1 MKPKKQSPKLEA
13 IFKKAMVSLN
23 PDAILEVAGAF
34 GDLGEEDI
42 AQALYTRVS
51 LLEAPSRVMPTFGT
65 QGNGRRTTFGAMQ
78 RGTPIPNTNGA
89 VIPPGRYWIDV
100 IGDAKRKAWID
111 WSASKPEVIIE
122 KSEYSADNLND
133 PNQVMATIIFSIPP
147 TANNFGHPGV
157 FFPTQ
162 VLGFPTIAGAAD
174 DPYAIHSKA
183 DTVQRAAPMTY
194 TDAAIEVI
202 SKAPKVIGRGAQQS
216 VRYVAETAGKAVG
229 DVLRGTGDS
238 LGLPKFTLPSPTTMM
253 LIGAGV
259 LVSLILIGRIM
270 TPTSIIP
277 RLLPQ
282 AAKL

>member
-1 MKPKKQSPKLEA
+1 MKPKKQSPELKE
-13 IFKKAMVSLN
+13 IFERAMVSMN

-34 GDLGEEDI
+34 GDLDEEDM
-42 AQALYTRVS
+42 ATALYTRVS
-51 LLEAPSRVMPTFGT
+51 VLEAPSRRMPTFA
-65 QGNGRRTTFGAMQ
+65 FGAMQ
-78 RGTPIPNTNGA
+78 RGTPISNTNGA

-100 IGDAKRKAWID
+100 IGDAKRKAWVD
-111 WSASKPEVIIE
+111 WSSSKPEVVIE

-162 VLGFPTIAGAAD
+162 VLGFPTIAGAAS
-174 DPYAIHSKA
+174 DPYAVHSKA

-194 TDAAIEVI
+194 TDAAVEVI

-238 LGLPKFTLPSPTTMM
+238 LGLPKFTLPSSTTMM

>member
-13 IFKKAMVSLN
+13 IFKRAMVSMN

-51 LLEAPSRVMPTFGT
+51 LLEAPSRVMPTFG
-65 QGNGRRTTFGAMQ
+65 AMA
-78 RGTPIPNTNGA
+78 RGIPIPNTNGA
-89 VIPPGRYWIDV
+89 IIPPGRYWIDV
-100 IGDAKRKAWID
+100 IGDAKRKAWVD
-111 WSASKPEVIIE
+111 WSTSKPEVVIE

-162 VLGFPTIAGAAD
+162 VLGFPTIAGAAN
-174 DPYAIHSKA
+174 DPYAVHSKA

-194 TDAAIEVI
+194 TDAAVEVI

-238 LGLPKFTLPSPTTMM
+238 LGLPKFTLPSSTTMM

>member
-13 IFKKAMVSLN
+13 IFKKAMVSMN

-100 IGDAKRKAWID
+100 VGDAKRKAWVD
-111 WSASKPEVIIE
+111 WSTSKPEVVIE

-174 DPYAIHSKA
+174 DPYAVHSKS
-183 DTVQRAAPMTY
+183 DTVQRGNPMTY
-194 TDAAIEVI
+194 AEAAKEVVA
-202 SKAPKVIGRGAQQS
+202 KAPRAVQRS
-216 VRYVAETAGKAVG
+216 VQYVAETAGKALG
-229 DVLRGTGDS
+229 DAARGAKDE
-238 LGLPKFTLPSPTTMM
+238 LGLSKTNMV

-259 LVSLILIGRIM
+259 LAALFLIGRIM
-270 TPTSIIP
+270 SPVSIVP
-277 RLLPQ
+277 HVLPQ